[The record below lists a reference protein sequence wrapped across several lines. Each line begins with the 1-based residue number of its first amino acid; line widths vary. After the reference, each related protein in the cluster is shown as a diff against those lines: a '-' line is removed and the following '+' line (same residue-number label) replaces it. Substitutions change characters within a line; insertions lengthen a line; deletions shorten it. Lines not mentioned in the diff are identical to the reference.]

1 MIRSKRMDG
10 FFLYK
15 FQIKNK
21 DQWTD
26 AQYKRFIDLFNFDT
40 DIEPTPFQTVTY
52 TIPPGKYFYVIGGT
66 TEDAYGNIN
75 VFDTANKDIKKTIIN
90 GVVLFEVIGEAEGAF
105 FIYDNITIPQT
116 DTTSYQ
122 GYITDNNKG
131 WQNI

>member
-1 MIRSKRMDG
+1 MVRSKRMDG

-52 TIPPGKYFYVIGGT
+52 TIPPGKYFYAIGGILPKMLMIILM
-66 TEDAYGNIN
+66 YLIQQ
-75 VFDTANKDIKKTIIN
+75 IKILK
-90 GVVLFEVIGEAEGAF
+90 E
-105 FIYDNITIPQT
+105 Q
-116 DTTSYQ
+116 
-122 GYITDNNKG
+122 
-131 WQNI
+131 